1 MVYKWKC
8 DYYSVDANV
17 VGKAL
22 EEIEEENGEITAR
35 LVVDKATPEDSA
47 LHSLFTW
54 DDEKAADE
62 WRLHEARRVIA
73 AVAVV
78 YEEDNTTENKSIRAF
93 ANVGA
98 RNKAAFVTMA
108 KALSDD
114 ESREIVLKH
123 AIEELQAFKSKYAGL
138 IELAEVFK
146 SIEKIT
152 V

>member
-35 LVVDKATPEDSA
+35 LVVDKATPEESE

-54 DDEKAADE
+54 DNEKAADE

-78 YEEDNTTENKSIRAF
+78 YEEDNNAENHTIRAF

-98 RNKAAFVTMA
+98 RNKASFVTMA
-108 KALSDD
+108 KALSDE
-114 ESREIVLKH
+114 ESRSIVLQH
-123 AIEELQAFKSKYAGL
+123 AIEELQAFKAKYAG
-138 IELAEVFK
+138 ISELAEVFK
-146 SIEKIT
+146 SIEKISA
-152 V
+152 